1 MPQPKQRL
9 KRRNRKSERTRRI
22 TAVAA
27 VVAVLTAGL
36 FAARETTIELS
47 APAKPAAKPS
57 DDEVYTGAI
66 LFVPDDGKTC
76 RRFLFDNRNGRVSY
90 NGLVDCE
97 SAYSQNREASPAQ
110 ISIARTQAISETF
123 RHH

>member
-1 MPQPKQRL
+1 M
-9 KRRNRKSERTRRI
+9 
-22 TAVAA
+22 
-27 VVAVLTAGL
+27 AVLTAGL
-36 FAARETTIELS
+36 FAARETTIQLL

-90 NGLVDCE
+90 NGLVDCD
-97 SAYSQNREASPAQ
+97 SSYYQNREASPAQ

-123 RHH
+123 RHP